1 MLIFFI
7 QGVQIKLVN
16 WEEGN
21 YQLTDQPNAPEAKL
35 SLVVI
40 MSLMGEFL
48 KFSFTF
54 TKFLKALNEIFQHY
68 FSKAHFDLTE
78 NR

>member
-1 MLIFFI
+1 M
-7 QGVQIKLVN
+7 
-16 WEEGN
+16 
-21 YQLTDQPNAPEAKL
+21 PEVKL

-54 TKFLKALNEIFQHY
+54 TKFLKALNSNEIFQNY
-68 FSKAHFDLTE
+68 FSKLHFDFTE
-78 NR
+78 NQETNV